1 MSDTRNRF
9 TLEIPPELKD
19 KLNKRKSG
27 KSLSA
32 VVRDCIAV
40 TVELWEAAEKLGL
53 SQPKPGQVTKWLF
66 ELQPPNL
73 KPTVLTLAELV
84 GSWDLQELSDTTGLA
99 EKRLLAIAS
108 GSKPHKPELE
118 LLQVALHLGLEEL
131 LQIYYRDFPD
141 AEPSK
146 TREIKANSF
155 GELIRENLERLQSAS
170 IKVNNLEG
178 ISNGDKPHPAEV
190 VKIASI
196 LKVDSTELFAL
207 YKKSYPQECDCINGT
222 NQPS

>member
-1 MSDTRNRF
+1 MSDARNRF

-19 KLNKRKSG
+19 KLNNRKSG

-53 SQPKPGQVTKWLF
+53 SQPKPGQVTKWLL
-66 ELQPPNL
+66 ELQSTQL

-84 GSWDLQELSDTTGLA
+84 TSWDLQELSDASGIA

-108 GSKPHKPELE
+108 GSKPRKAELE
-118 LLQVALHLGLEEL
+118 LLQLGLHLNLDEL

-141 AEPSK
+141 AEPGRA
-146 TREIKANSF
+146 REIKVNSF
-155 GELIRENLERLQSAS
+155 CELIRENLEILQGAS

-178 ISNGDKPHPAEV
+178 IANGDKPPPAEV